1 MCQDN
6 RRLHLEEERP
16 KGTNIY
22 GETTMFQTFYFVCFI
37 LLNPHLKS
45 LRHYY
50 IHCIT
55 EESEA

>member
-6 RRLHLEEERP
+6 RRLHLEEKRP

-37 LLNPHLKS
+37 LLNPQVFETLLYS
-45 LRHYY
+45 LHN
-50 IHCIT
+50 
-55 EESEA
+55 